1 MLVFTYSILLTIIN
15 EKKKKKKKRT
25 LILLLLF
32 LSTNNVPF
40 LSKFLHPRVHTTYIT
55 KREISLK
62 PA

>member
-15 EKKKKKKKRT
+15 EKKKKKKRT

-32 LSTNNVPF
+32 PSTNNVPF